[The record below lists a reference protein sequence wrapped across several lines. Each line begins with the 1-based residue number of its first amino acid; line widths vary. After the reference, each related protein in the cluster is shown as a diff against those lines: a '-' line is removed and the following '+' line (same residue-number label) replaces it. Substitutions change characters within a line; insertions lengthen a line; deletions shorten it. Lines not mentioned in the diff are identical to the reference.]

1 MHACMVKT
9 QWSKAVVKGERATF
23 KGKADCQRPT
33 LEVARSRSS
42 GGGWAPS
49 GWASPWEPS
58 CPDPPGRHTLRRCKS
73 RAEAPPML
81 RGT

>member
-49 GWASPWEPS
+49 GWASPREYRAAQTRQAHPEEVQEPS
-58 CPDPPGRHTLRRCKS
+58 
-73 RAEAPPML
+73 
-81 RGT
+81 